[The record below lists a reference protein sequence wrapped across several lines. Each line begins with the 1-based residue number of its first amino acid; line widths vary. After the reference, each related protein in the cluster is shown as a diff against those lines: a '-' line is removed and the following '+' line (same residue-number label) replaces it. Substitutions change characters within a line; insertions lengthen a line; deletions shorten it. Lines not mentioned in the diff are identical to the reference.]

1 VLGVSVGSQGLGFHG
16 SPPPQSATTPTT
28 GAACAANARV
38 TTGRL
43 ARPERRVKNLGFR
56 VYDLALRVENLGI
69 RVWGLRSRVE
79 GVGCRV

>member
-1 VLGVSVGSQGLGFHG
+1 MATRKGIMVSGVMIQALGFRVLGFGLCVLRCMVLGVSVGSQGLGFHG

-43 ARPERRVKNLGFR
+43 ARPERRV
-56 VYDLALRVENLGI
+56 
-69 RVWGLRSRVE
+69 
-79 GVGCRV
+79 